1 MNSLIKKGIL
11 VILVLVFATA
21 VLSGCGAKTVSAP
34 IRPLGNQTLQN
45 GGIQVLTTDGSEPE
59 TTEPETT
66 EPETTEPETT
76 EPETTEPEATEP
88 EATEPEAT
96 EPEAPA
102 EDDLVARLWAAFLK
116 FFDWFRIRVN
126 YFFEVLMEEA

>member
-21 VLSGCGAKTVSAP
+21 VFSGCGAKTVSAP

-76 EPETTEPEATEP
+76 EPETTEPES
-88 EATEPEAT
+88 TEPEAT

-102 EDDLVARLWAAFLK
+102 EDDLVARLWAAFLE

>member
-76 EPETTEPEATEP
+76 EPETTEPESTEP
-88 EATEPEAT
+88 EAP

-102 EDDLVARLWAAFLK
+102 EDDLVARLWAAFLE

>member
-76 EPETTEPEATEP
+76 EPETTEPETTEP
-88 EATEPEAT
+88 ETTEPEAT

-102 EDDLVARLWAAFLK
+102 EDDLVARLWAAFLE

>member
-76 EPETTEPEATEP
+76 EPEATEP

-102 EDDLVARLWAAFLK
+102 EDDLVARLWAAFLE

>member
-21 VLSGCGAKTVSAP
+21 VLSGCGAKTVSAS

-88 EATEPEAT
+88 EA
-96 EPEAPA
+96 PA

>member
-66 EPETTEPETT
+66 EPE
-76 EPETTEPEATEP
+76 
-88 EATEPEAT
+88 AT

-102 EDDLVARLWAAFLK
+102 EDDLVARLWAAFLE

>member
-76 EPETTEPEATEP
+76 EPETTEPET
-88 EATEPEAT
+88 TEPEAT

-102 EDDLVARLWAAFLK
+102 EDDLVARLWAAFLE

>member
-11 VILVLVFATA
+11 VILALVFATA

-88 EATEPEAT
+88 EA
-96 EPEAPA
+96 PA
-102 EDDLVARLWAAFLK
+102 EDDLVARLWAAFLE

>member
-1 MNSLIKKGIL
+1 MEVFFMNSLIKKGIL

-88 EATEPEAT
+88 EA
-96 EPEAPA
+96 PA
-102 EDDLVARLWAAFLK
+102 EEDLVARLWAAFLE

>member
-76 EPETTEPEATEP
+76 EPETTEPER
-88 EATEPEAT
+88 TEPEAT

-102 EDDLVARLWAAFLK
+102 EDDLVARLWAAFLE

>member
-11 VILVLVFATA
+11 VILVLAFATA

-76 EPETTEPEATEP
+76 EPETTEPETTEP

-102 EDDLVARLWAAFLK
+102 EDDLVARLWAAFLE

>member
-1 MNSLIKKGIL
+1 MEVFFMNSLIKKGIL

-76 EPETTEPEATEP
+76 EPEATEP

-102 EDDLVARLWAAFLK
+102 EDDLVARLWAAFLE

>member
-11 VILVLVFATA
+11 VILVLAFATA

-88 EATEPEAT
+88 EA
-96 EPEAPA
+96 PA
-102 EDDLVARLWAAFLK
+102 EDDLVARLWAAFLE

>member
-1 MNSLIKKGIL
+1 M
-11 VILVLVFATA
+11 
-21 VLSGCGAKTVSAP
+21 
-34 IRPLGNQTLQN
+34 
-45 GGIQVLTTDGSEPE
+45 TTDGSEPETTEPE

-88 EATEPEAT
+88 EATEPEA
-96 EPEAPA
+96 PA
-102 EDDLVARLWAAFLK
+102 EDDLVARLWAAFLE

>member
-76 EPETTEPEATEP
+76 EPETTEPES
-88 EATEPEAT
+88 TEPEAT

-102 EDDLVARLWAAFLK
+102 EDDLVARLWAAFLE

>member
-11 VILVLVFATA
+11 VILALVFATA

-76 EPETTEPEATEP
+76 EPETTEPESTEP
-88 EATEPEAT
+88 ETTEPEAT

-102 EDDLVARLWAAFLK
+102 EDDLVARLWAAFLE

>member
-66 EPETTEPETT
+66 EPETTEPEA
-76 EPETTEPEATEP
+76 TEPEATEP

-102 EDDLVARLWAAFLK
+102 EDDLVARLWAAFLE

>member
-76 EPETTEPEATEP
+76 EPEATEP
-88 EATEPEAT
+88 ETTEPEAT

-126 YFFEVLMEEA
+126 YFFEVLMKEA

>member
-76 EPETTEPEATEP
+76 EPES
-88 EATEPEAT
+88 TEPEAT

-102 EDDLVARLWAAFLK
+102 EDDLVARLWAAFLE

>member
-11 VILVLVFATA
+11 VILALVFATA

-76 EPETTEPEATEP
+76 EPE
-88 EATEPEAT
+88 ATEPEAT

-102 EDDLVARLWAAFLK
+102 EDDLVARLWAAFLE